1 MMALMLCLKDSLCKE
16 LWGYARAFERH
27 GVALECL
34 PVGTPLDSDIRSL
47 LGKLPGR
54 PDFVLQPESD
64 FNYLPAGLVHQE
76 IPTVCFHFD
85 TYQSLRRRLR
95 WSMLYDLPVVF
106 HPHFADDYRRAG
118 HPEPLTL
125 AHAAQLDFYGGAN
138 LSERQ
143 RVHDVGWVGRLSG
156 APYDARRRLLPQLAA
171 QFAMNDWKRSYSIE
185 ETAEI
190 YRRSKVIVNIS
201 RDDYPQDANMR
212 VYEAM
217 AAGALLI
224 TGMPTDLSTLGF
236 VEGQHFIGYRDEREI
251 VPAVRRFLAD
261 GAARERI
268 TTAARQ
274 LVLTRHTYDARVS
287 SLLKFIAARG
297 AKLNAPARHWPETK
311 VRLTY
316 LDYYSGTF
324 SMGCAYQEFRWLAR
338 HSLVDSVVGARILA
352 RGWAAQSLNRL
363 QAWTHRRRV
372 GGSKTD
378 RAIQANISLG
388 QPK

>member
-16 LWGYARAFERH
+16 LWGYARAFQRH

-34 PVGTPLDSDIRSL
+34 PVGTPLNSDIRSL

-85 TYQSLRRRLR
+85 TYHSLRRRIR
-95 WSMLYDLPVVF
+95 WSMLYDVPVVF
-106 HPHFADDYRRAG
+106 HPHFADEYRRAG

-125 AHAAQLDFYGGAN
+125 AHAAQLDFYGGAD
-138 LSERQ
+138 LSERE
-143 RVHDVGWVGRLSG
+143 RVYDVGWVGRLSG

-171 QFAMNDWKRSYSIE
+171 QFAMNEWKRSYSIE

-190 YRRSKVIVNIS
+190 YRHSKIIVNIS

-224 TGMPTDLSTLGF
+224 TGMPTDLSVLGF
-236 VEGQHFIGYRDEREI
+236 VEGQHFIGYRDESEI
-251 VPAVRRFLAD
+251 LPAVRRFLAD
-261 GAARERI
+261 KAAREHI

-274 LVLTRHTYDARVS
+274 LVLDHHTYDARVS
-287 SLLKFIAARG
+287 SLLEFIAASA

-324 SMGCAYQEFRWLAR
+324 SMGCAYQEFGWIAR
-338 HSLVDSVVGARILA
+338 HNLVDAVAGALVLA
-352 RGWAAQSLNRL
+352 RGWGAQALNRL
-363 QAWTHRRRV
+363 QAWTPRRRP

-378 RAIQANISLG
+378 RAIPANISLG